1 MKDNTYIIPAVD
13 FYVGISEFGTPDNIF
28 KELKEGKIKFIPFE
42 CVDGLLIEDLGFLL
56 LEKNLIVVA
65 INKLNF
71 YKGENKQVINNVL
84 NLTVFNK
91 EELDSLKEK
100 TIDKV
105 VEDIY
110 ESKYEKASLRT
121 RRFYNSF
128 FERYQDGDY
137 NKTKERVKKLI
148 ENNRK

>member
-13 FYVGISEFGTPDNIF
+13 FYIGISNFSTADFIL
-28 KELKEGKIKFIPFE
+28 KELKDGKTKLIPFE
-42 CVDGLLIEDLGFLL
+42 CVDGLLVEDLGFLFS
-56 LEKNLIVVA
+56 EKGFIVFA
-65 INKLNF
+65 INKL
-71 YKGENKQVINNVL
+71 KLDNKSGFANNILDMVIL
-84 NLTVFNK
+84 KK
-91 EELDSLKEK
+91 EDIDLIKNK

-128 FERYQDGDY
+128 FEKYQDGDY

>member
-28 KELKEGKIKFIPFE
+28 KELKEGKMKFIPFE

-100 TIDKV
+100 TIDKI
-105 VEDIY
+105 VE
-110 ESKYEKASLRT
+110 EKYELLYKEAPLRG
-121 RRFYNSF
+121 RHIFNSF